1 MQVHFLF
8 LLPMA
13 FLLPSGTWAGRI
25 IGGHEA
31 EPHSRPYMA
40 FLHVQEGDN
49 YKCCGGFLVSEN
61 FVLTAAHCQGESITV
76 VLGAHN
82 ISQWEPSQ
90 QVIRVRRQIPH
101 PQYNDIPN
109 NNDIMILQL
118 QEPANINDEVGL
130 LPLPPAKERV
140 QPGTHCSVA
149 GWGQTDTNREGG
161 SATLREVT
169 LKVQDDR
176 ECQKGRTYNRSTM
189 MCVGDPKKRQASF
202 RGDSG
207 GPLVCRGVA
216 QGIVSFGPSSGKPPR
231 VFARLST
238 FVPWIEETMEGLQP

>member
-1 MQVHFLF
+1 MSLSRSAAMSVTEDGGEGFLCVN
-8 LLPMA
+8 LIP
-13 FLLPSGTWAGRI
+13 PPGQI
-25 IGGHEA
+25 IGGQEA

-40 FLHVQEGDN
+40 YLYIQHGQKWS
-49 YKCCGGFLVSEN
+49 KCAGFLVKPN
-61 FVLTAAHCQGESITV
+61 IVLTAAHCQGEKINV

-90 QVIRVRRQIPH
+90 QVIQVQRQIPH
-101 PQYNDIPN
+101 PQYDDKTK

-118 QEPANINDEVGL
+118 QEPV
-130 LPLPPAKERV
+130 PLPPAKEPV

-202 RGDSG
+202 RVKLTRLLHKLFLLLRGFLL
-207 GPLVCRGVA
+207 PLSPRG
-216 QGIVSFGPSSGKPPR
+216 QIR
-231 VFARLST
+231 EQ
-238 FVPWIEETMEGLQP
+238 VPLR